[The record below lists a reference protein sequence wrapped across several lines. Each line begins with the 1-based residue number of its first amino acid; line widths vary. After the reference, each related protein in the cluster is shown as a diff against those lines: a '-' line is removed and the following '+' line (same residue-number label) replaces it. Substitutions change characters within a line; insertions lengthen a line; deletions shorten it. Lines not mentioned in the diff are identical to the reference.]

1 LMLYR
6 IPSPAEATAP
16 ASRPV
21 TGRYLAHNGLSAP
34 RRAFLGVDILT
45 GKALPTKLTKK
56 QIAAL
61 VGVSVPYL
69 VAALRVAFTRPD
81 LRGSCACGLQPLL
94 TAVPRPG
101 RAERLASMW
110 AKASADERCAF
121 IKMVGV
127 DAMFDLTVEA
137 A

>member
-1 LMLYR
+1 MLYR
-6 IPSPAEATAP
+6 IPTPLDANPP

-21 TGRYLAHNGLSAP
+21 TGRFLAHNGLSAP
-34 RRAFLGVDILT
+34 RRAFLGVDVLT
-45 GKALPTKLTKK
+45 GKVQPTKLTKK
-56 QIAAL
+56 QVAAL

-69 VAALRVAFTRPD
+69 VAALRVAFARPD
-81 LRGSCACGLQPLL
+81 LRGSCACGLVPLL
-94 TAVPRPG
+94 TAVPRSG

-110 AKASADERCAF
+110 ATASADERHTF

-127 DAMFDLTVEA
+127 DSMFDTTIEA